1 MYSLQLLMETVT
13 YLHQLDNKFSSGLK
27 YDWSNQVAEAKER
40 LLWKFRK
47 EGPFLIQLLLETF
60 QNPEETF
67 SF

>member
-1 MYSLQLLMETVT
+1 METVT

-40 LLWKFRK
+40 LLWKFSERRPILDAIAFGDLSK
-47 EGPFLIQLLLETF
+47 SR
-60 QNPEETF
+60 NTF